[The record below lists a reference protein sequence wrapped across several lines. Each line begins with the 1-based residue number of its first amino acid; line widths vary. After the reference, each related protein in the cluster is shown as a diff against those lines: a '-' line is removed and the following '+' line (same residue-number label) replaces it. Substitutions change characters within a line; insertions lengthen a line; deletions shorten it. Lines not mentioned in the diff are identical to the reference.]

1 MFSNLKI
8 GTRLGLGFGLMAV
21 LLIAVIA
28 LGLSRMALID
38 ENLEE
43 ITGDNNPQVFLANEL
58 HVVQYDMAVVLR
70 NALISASE
78 ADLRVQAQRYK
89 EDKARFAEAL
99 DKLEH
104 MFQTLAG
111 TSQLEKTTLA
121 KIKEIS
127 KTFLPLAD
135 NV

>member
-43 ITGDNNPQVFLANEL
+43 ITGDNNPQVSSR
-58 HVVQYDMAVVLR
+58 Q
-70 NALISASE
+70 
-78 ADLRVQAQRYK
+78 
-89 EDKARFAEAL
+89 
-99 DKLEH
+99 
-104 MFQTLAG
+104 
-111 TSQLEKTTLA
+111 
-121 KIKEIS
+121 
-127 KTFLPLAD
+127 
-135 NV
+135 